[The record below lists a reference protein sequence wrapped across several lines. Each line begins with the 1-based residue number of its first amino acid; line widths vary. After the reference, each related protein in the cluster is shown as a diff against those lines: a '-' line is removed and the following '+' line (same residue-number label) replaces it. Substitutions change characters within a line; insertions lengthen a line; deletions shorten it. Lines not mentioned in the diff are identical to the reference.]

1 MVDIDGEQL
10 AVLSHPVGGGL
21 AGAKL
26 TKAESEVATAVSEG
40 LSNRDVAR
48 LRGTSERTV
57 AKQIAATFRKLG
69 ISSRRQLLA
78 RTRGGE
84 AE

>member
-10 AVLSHPVGGGL
+10 AVLSHPLGGGL

-26 TKAESEVATAVSEG
+26 TKAESDVAAAVAEG
-40 LSNRDVAR
+40 LSNREVAR

-78 RTRGGE
+78 RARDGKGE
-84 AE
+84 